1 MQFFIIH
8 LKHRTK
14 CYGVGRWTEILWD
27 TDIWRPKNENC
38 AIKIL
43 FHIAIIINP
52 TDATSLLC
60 DLDRG
65 HMKRV
70 CLQSY
75 WDIHRSPK
83 YEMESWGGGTR
94 WMQLALNLVKWRNLV
109 TALLKQQTVL
119 PESFN
124 VQSFFFYQSVQYK
137 TVVTKYS
144 MYTLY
149 PVHL

>member
-1 MQFFIIH
+1 
-8 LKHRTK
+8 
-14 CYGVGRWTEILWD
+14 
-27 TDIWRPKNENC
+27 
-38 AIKIL
+38 
-43 FHIAIIINP
+43 
-52 TDATSLLC
+52 
-60 DLDRG
+60 
-65 HMKRV
+65 
-70 CLQSY
+70 
-75 WDIHRSPK
+75 
-83 YEMESWGGGTR
+83 
-94 WMQLALNLVKWRNLV
+94 MQLALNLVKWRNLV